1 MPSGSDAPKSSIS
14 DYDKFVAPS
23 LNRVDVGGAGAL
35 SSHSFPAEP
44 DPNTGVSTFTS
55 RKEKQAVQKLLAN
68 DSSNPITLSAIGIGL
83 LSLATMLGV
92 RLQRGLQPATVLASS
107 GGLGPV
113 MPMNTASALGDNAM
127 EMKTQVPMHNSN
139 PSRVGWGQLSS
150 QNSHP
155 LTVCSAGV
163 VEGLT
168 AVAVGGGLAVL
179 LSEDNRDI
187 DDKTEVE
194 KYFNGEEGFGR
205 WNKIYSETDDVNSVQ
220 KEIRDGHA
228 QTIDKVLSWAEADGR
243 SVCDLGCGVGSLA
256 IPLAQKGAT
265 VSASDISNAMAK
277 EASKRAAA
285 AGITSATFDT
295 SDMENVSGEYDTV
308 SCIDVMIHYP
318 TDKMVGLVDKLCSL
332 SKDKIYV
339 SFAPKTPQLAVLK
352 KVGSLFPGPS
362 KATRAYLHKEEDVVA
377 ALEKNG
383 FKVDRQHLTSQNFYF
398 SLLLEAQR
406 MPAKA

>member
-1 MPSGSDAPKSSIS
+1 MAFTAATGEQSGRAKDFNLPTIA
-14 DYDKFVAPS
+14 DK
-23 LNRVDVGGAGAL
+23 
-35 SSHSFPAEP
+35 E
-44 DPNTGVSTFTS
+44 
-55 RKEKQAVQKLLAN
+55 EKQAVQRLVTN
-68 DSSNPITLSAIGIGL
+68 GSSNSITLSAIGIGL
-83 LSLATMLGV
+83 LSLATMFGI
-92 RLQRGLQPATVLASS
+92 RLRRGLQPATVLASS
-107 GGLGPV
+107 GGLGPG
-113 MPMNTASALGDNAM
+113 MPMNNASALGDNAM
-127 EMKTQVPMHNSN
+127 EMKTQDPMHNSN
-139 PSRVGWGQLSS
+139 SSRVGWGQLSS

-168 AVAVGGGLAVL
+168 AAAVGGGLAVL

-243 SVCDLGCGVGSLA
+243 TVCDLGCGVGSLA

-265 VSASDISNAMAK
+265 VSASDISNAMAT

-285 AGITSATFDT
+285 AGITSATFET
-295 SDMENVSGEYDTV
+295 KDMEDVSGEYDTV

-339 SFAPKTPQLAVLK
+339 SFAPKTPQLA
-352 KVGSLFPGPS
+352 
-362 KATRAYLHKEEDVVA
+362 
-377 ALEKNG
+377 
-383 FKVDRQHLTSQNFYF
+383 
-398 SLLLEAQR
+398 
-406 MPAKA
+406 